1 MADVVENPAL
11 DDTGGFLE
19 GLFDTDSDVIT
30 RRIPSRNTEYSQPH
44 YWRTRYAGEETILY
58 DWYDVDFES
67 FWRSHIG
74 PLCSTEVRKVR
85 EIQER
90 ENSCQKGSP
99 LMINASSSA
108 PAMSA
113 ASSSANAASGSAEV
127 ELEARA
133 AAAVAPLVV
142 VEIGSGNSEWSMR
155 MAERG
160 LHVISTDVD
169 AGVMAS
175 MSQLHASHPQFAAH
189 PVDRMVA
196 DARCLPF
203 RGVVDMVVDKGTVD
217 ALLCQPPSK
226 DYKLR
231 PLSCEPMKATPS
243 ERQMVMPRQVVL
255 WTKAE
260 RSDSVTSLAR
270 SVHRSLKP
278 CGVWLLASAKPST
291 VLLTAIGH
299 QQISQHSSSASSSLP
314 IADGLGRR
322 FRVDVL
328 SESSKCGVT
337 VLHLTKESD
346 MR

>member
-1 MADVVENPAL
+1 MADVGKNPAL

-58 DWYDVDFES
+58 DWYDVDFET
-67 FWRSHIG
+67 FWRSHIA
-74 PLCSTEVRKVR
+74 PLCSIEDRKGR
-85 EIQER
+85 DLQELD
-90 ENSCQKGSP
+90 NSFQNESHLLVNELSSVP
-99 LMINASSSA
+99 AVSATASTA
-108 PAMSA
+108 D
-113 ASSSANAASGSAEV
+113 AASGSAEV
-127 ELEARA
+127 ESEARA
-133 AAAVAPLVV
+133 AVVAPLVV

-155 MAERG
+155 MSERG

-175 MSQLHASHPQFAAH
+175 MSRLHASHPQFGGH

-203 RGVVDMVVDKGTVD
+203 RGVVDIVVDKGTVD

-226 DYKLR
+226 ECKLQ
-231 PLSCEPMKATPS
+231 PLLREPMKKAAS
-243 ERQMVMPRQVVL
+243 EKQMVMPLQLVL
-255 WTKAE
+255 WTEAE
-260 RSDSVTSLAR
+260 RSDGVTSLAR

-278 CGVWLLASAKPST
+278 CGAWLLASAKPSA

-299 QQISQHSSSASSSLP
+299 QQMSRHSGSASSSLP
-314 IADGLGRR
+314 RADGLGRR
-322 FRVDVL
+322 FCVDVL
-328 SESSKCGVT
+328 SESSNFGVT